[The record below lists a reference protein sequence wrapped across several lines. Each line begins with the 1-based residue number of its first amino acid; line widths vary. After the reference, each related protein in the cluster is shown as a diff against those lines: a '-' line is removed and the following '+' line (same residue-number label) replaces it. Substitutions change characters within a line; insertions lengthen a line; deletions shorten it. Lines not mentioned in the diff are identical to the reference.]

1 LECKNSRKIVLIK
14 AKIISKKI
22 SGALLKSPE
31 NEAHSLFQIRNNKK
45 SIIQ

>member
-22 SGALLKSPE
+22 SDTLLKSPE
-31 NEAHSLFQIRNNKK
+31 NEAHSLFQIRNNEK